1 LNQKSLYSVICI
13 FFLLTGEI
21 CVGQQKGSEGN
32 QVQSLGHYWFV
43 MFNKG
48 STWGQ
53 DSATT
58 AKLFQEHIHYIIS
71 QRGTRKIITG
81 GPFLDKATWIGFEI
95 YGCTTR
101 EEVEKITEADPA
113 VSSKILSYEI
123 HPWATLKGEVKFE

>member
-1 LNQKSLYSVICI
+1 MRSLRAGKCI
-13 FFLLTGEI
+13 FFLLI
-21 CVGQQKGSEGN
+21 CGVCIGQQKGSAGN
-32 QVQSLGHYWFV
+32 QMQSLGHYWFV
-43 MFNKG
+43 MFGKG
-48 STWGQ
+48 SNWGR

-58 AKLFQEHIHYIIS
+58 AKLFQDHIHYIIS
-71 QRGTRKIITG
+71 QREPGKIITG

-95 YGCTTR
+95 YSCKTS